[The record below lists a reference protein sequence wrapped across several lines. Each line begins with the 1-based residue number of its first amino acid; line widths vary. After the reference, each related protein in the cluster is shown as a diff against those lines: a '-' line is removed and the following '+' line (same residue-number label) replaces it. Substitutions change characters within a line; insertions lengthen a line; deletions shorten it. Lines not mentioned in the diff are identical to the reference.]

1 MQLLRQSTAGQVI
14 KLGPQVKTADGT
26 PQTGLTIANTD
37 IKLLKNNAT
46 SSVNKTSGGA
56 TELETGDYY
65 ATLDAT
71 DTNTL
76 GRLSVKTS
84 MAATLVFSKD
94 FMVVPAN
101 VYDSQILGTD
111 LLQVDVTELVG
122 NASAASNLRQS
133 ALGVVPFTVDTAG
146 GFSPTTTQFETN
158 LTETT
163 TNHYKD
169 RIVEWVTGALAG
181 QISQVVTNTIQGGR
195 VRFTVTTQTE
205 ANANADTGVLL

>member
-1 MQLLRQSTAGQVI
+1 MQFLRQSTAGQVI
-14 KLGPQVKTADGT
+14 KIGPLVKTADGT
-26 PQTGLTIANTD
+26 PQTGQTIANTD

-46 SSVNKTSGGA
+46 ASVNKNSGGA

-76 GRLSVKTS
+76 GRMSVKVS
-84 MAATLVFSKD
+84 IASTLVFSRD
-94 FMVVPAN
+94 FMVLPGQ
-101 VYDSQILGTD
+101 VYDSMVLGTD
-111 LLQVDVTELVG
+111 LLQVDLQDLGG
-122 NASAASNLRQS
+122 NASAVSKLRQA
-133 ALGVVPFTVDTAG
+133 ALGIITFTVDTTA
-146 GFSPTTTQFETN
+146 FSPTTTQFETD
-158 LTETT
+158 LTEAT

-169 RIVEWVTGALAG
+169 RLVQWVTGALAG

-205 ANANADTGVLL
+205 ANANGDQGVLL